1 MVGADA
7 DADVDVG
14 VVAVVAVDADVY
26 VLRVLLSPL
35 FFFYCNALLRKASCV
50 VGRDVEVHV
59 HIVVENVVECVYMH
73 AYVDILGCMYAC

>member
-14 VVAVVAVDADVY
+14 VVAVVAVVADVY

-35 FFFYCNALLRKASCV
+35 FFSNALLRKASCV

-59 HIVVENVVECVYMH
+59 HIVVGNVVECVYMH
-73 AYVDILGCMYAC
+73 VYVDILGCMYAC